1 LPYRSIDEGIFMR
14 IWLIAG
20 ALAGLAGCTALPP
33 LGGSWRAPSLADLQ
47 TSCGG
52 TARDWGADA
61 QPVYSALYDAYV
73 AKRRRGLSET
83 NYCAFVN
90 ELSAQYATPGA
101 PNRAAWVGYFNA
113 ARAQALSWR
122 AAVDPTLRGG

>member
-1 LPYRSIDEGIFMR
+1 MR
-14 IWLIAG
+14 LGMWAG
-20 ALAGLAGCTALPP
+20 ACAVLLAGCAGTPP
-33 LGGSWRAPSLADLQ
+33 LDGNWRGPSFATLQ

-52 TARDWGADA
+52 AARDWGADA

-73 AKRRRGLSET
+73 AKRYRGVSET

-90 ELSAQYATPGA
+90 ELSTRYAA
-101 PNRAAWVGYFNA
+101 PDAP
-113 ARAQALSWR
+113 ARAGWIAYLNDARAKAISWR